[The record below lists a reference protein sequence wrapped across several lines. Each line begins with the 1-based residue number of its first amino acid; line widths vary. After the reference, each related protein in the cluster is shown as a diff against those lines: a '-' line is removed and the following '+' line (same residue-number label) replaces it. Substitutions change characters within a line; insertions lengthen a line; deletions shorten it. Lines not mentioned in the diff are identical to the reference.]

1 MTDGFERNDMN
12 NMNNMV
18 QIIAVCLG
26 PAPEDAKNRLTV
38 IAHNEL

>member
-1 MTDGFERNDMN
+1 MN